1 MHQQLEQI
9 VLQHSDAGAFNT
21 PLCDTTGRET
31 SRTRL
36 RGGTKRRA
44 SQLRRTGAPAGGYSR
59 FVLELGAALG
69 SIALLT
75 LGLRLIVL
83 WANDVHAWKHQEPDQ
98 TDWP

>member
-1 MHQQLEQI
+1 
-9 VLQHSDAGAFNT
+9 
-21 PLCDTTGRET
+21 
-31 SRTRL
+31 
-36 RGGTKRRA
+36 
-44 SQLRRTGAPAGGYSR
+44 
-59 FVLELGAALG
+59 VLELGAALG